1 MREHFPF
8 FQQASQTARPTFFR
22 CLSLGFRLDV
32 SWDGKHARLLFVQRC
47 LRTMLLV
54 LVCVSWSKATDPTTP
69 LTVLA
74 YYTLS
79 VPNEATRQHLG
90 LDYITDTDKAARG
103 PVQVSYTGVVQ
114 EPLSKAWVDTFK
126 GLKYGMA
133 GDPFSCKSVGGYA
146 NAATVD
152 HSSKTRSYTATA
164 YYAPI
169 SQRTNLSVMTGAQVK
184 EIEFTQGDDN
194 MIANTVNF
202 NRDGKSFRVEVR
214 KEVILAAGAFQ
225 SPKIL
230 ELSGI
235 SNPQRCLWTFRL

>member
-1 MREHFPF
+1 
-8 FQQASQTARPTFFR
+8 
-22 CLSLGFRLDV
+22 
-32 SWDGKHARLLFVQRC
+32 
-47 LRTMLLV
+47 MLLV
-54 LVCVSWSKATDPTTP
+54 LVCVSWSKATDRTIPP
-69 LTVLA
+69 TVLA

-90 LDYITDTDKAARG
+90 LDYITDTDKVARG

-126 GLKYGMA
+126 GLKHGMA
-133 GDPFSCKSVGGYA
+133 GDPFSCKSVGGHA
-146 NAATVD
+146 NAATVV
-152 HSSKTRSYTATA
+152 HSSKTRSCAATA

-194 MIANTVNF
+194 MIANNVNF